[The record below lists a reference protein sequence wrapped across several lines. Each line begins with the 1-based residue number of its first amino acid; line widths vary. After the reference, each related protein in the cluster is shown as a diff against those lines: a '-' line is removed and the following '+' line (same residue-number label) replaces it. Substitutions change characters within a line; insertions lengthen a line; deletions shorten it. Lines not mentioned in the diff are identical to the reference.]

1 MPRPFHFRPRIF
13 LLTGACLLAGS
24 ALASEFWLTAP
35 RFFVAP
41 GSLLNLRVLVGE
53 NFTGKRW
60 PGKSARV
67 TQLTH
72 YAPDGPTDLL
82 PGAATADT
90 LHPVLQLR
98 QPGVHMVAL
107 ATNNTFTTLD
117 ADQFNAYLKAA
128 GLDQILLERQ
138 KRGSISKPGREAY
151 RRCAKTLLQAGT
163 PSPSDTARAWS
174 RPAGQPLEFVPEQN
188 PYTLRAGAS
197 LTVRV
202 LVGGQPKP
210 GQLVQ
215 IWQRSPGRPASV
227 FKLYSNQ
234 NGRVLFRLREPGEY
248 MLSAV
253 QMLPATLAEADWQ
266 STWATLTF
274 GFRPVSGL

>member
-1 MPRPFHFRPRIF
+1 MPCPPYFRLRF
-13 LLTGACLLAGS
+13 LLLTGACLLASSGW
-24 ALASEFWLTAP
+24 ASEFWLAAP

-53 NFTGKRW
+53 NFTGMPW

-72 YAPDGPTDLL
+72 YAPGGPTNLL
-82 PGAATADT
+82 PGATATDT
-90 LHPVLQLR
+90 LHPVLHLR
-98 QPGVHMVAL
+98 QPGTHMAAL

-117 ADQFNAYLKAA
+117 ADQFNTYLKAA

-138 KRGSISKPGREAY
+138 RRGSLDKPGREAY
-151 RRCAKTLLQAGT
+151 RRCAKTLLLAGA

-174 RPAGQPLEFVPEQN
+174 RPVGQPLEFVPEQN
-188 PYTLRAGAS
+188 PYMLRAGAS

-202 LVGGQPKP
+202 LVGGQPRP